1 MACIKK
7 RGKRWY
13 ARIHR
18 SGQYKAKSFTARL
31 DAERWAREQDICFD
45 RQEAV
50 RPNDT
55 DGVKYL
61 DDLLARYKT
70 EVTPQKR
77 GAKAESYRIEVLRRH
92 RIAKMRPSEIRPS
105 TIAQYRDERLQLVA
119 NNTVKNEIN
128 LLSAVF
134 EHARTEWDIGSTNP
148 TKGLK
153 RPKDNS
159 PRKKM
164 PTPAQLTALLAYT
177 ASSRSSN
184 LHHLVVLAL
193 ETAARLGELI
203 QIRLEDID
211 VAQRRITLVSTKNG
225 HSRLLP
231 LSDKSLE
238 LVTQRLNGNRLCER
252 LFDCSAD
259 SIKHSF
265 KDAARRAGIG
275 WISFH
280 TLRHI
285 AVTRLLESGLGVSQ
299 VAQISGH
306 RTLNVIARYAHHDHK
321 MAIWPMQLS
330 KFDRSE

>member
-18 SGQYKAKSFTARL
+18 NGQYKAKSFTVRL
-31 DAERWAREQDICFD
+31 DAERWAREQDIYFD
-45 RQEAV
+45 RQET
-50 RPNDT
+50 PHPDQT
-55 DGVKYL
+55 DGVKHL
-61 DDLLARYKT
+61 DDLLVRYKT

-77 GAKAESYRIEVLRRH
+77 GAKAEGYRIEVLRRH
-92 RIAKMRPSEIRPS
+92 RIAKMHPSEIRPS

-134 EHARTEWDIGSTNP
+134 EHARTEWDVGSTNP

-159 PRKKM
+159 ARKKI
-164 PTPAQLTALLAYT
+164 PTQAQLNALLAST
-177 ASSRSSN
+177 ESSRSPD

-203 QIRLEDID
+203 QIRVEDID
-211 VAQRRITLVSTKNG
+211 LAQRYIRLLNTKNG

-231 LSDKSLE
+231 LSSTAVE
-238 LVTQRLNGNRLCER
+238 VITQRLNTQRSSER
-252 LFDCSAD
+252 LFGCSAD
-259 SIKHSF
+259 AIKHSF
-265 KDAARRAGIG
+265 KDAARRAAVA
-275 WISFH
+275 WMSFH
-280 TLRHI
+280 TLRHL
-285 AVTRLLESGLGVSQ
+285 AVTRLLESGLGISQ

-306 RTLNVIARYAHHDHK
+306 RTLNVIARYAHHHPNHLQE
-321 MAIWPMQLS
+321 AAL
-330 KFDRSE
+330 